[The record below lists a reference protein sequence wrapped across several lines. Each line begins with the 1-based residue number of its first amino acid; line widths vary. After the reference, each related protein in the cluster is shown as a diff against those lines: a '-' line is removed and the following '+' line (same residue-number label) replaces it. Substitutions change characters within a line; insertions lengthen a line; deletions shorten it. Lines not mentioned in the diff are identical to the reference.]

1 MALAVFSEDE
11 QDSIRYH
18 LGYTNVAINPS
29 LSLGIPALGQAIF
42 LIKSAML
49 RLRESS
55 AGRVRAQVATLES
68 IERKMTEALKRFE
81 AAEVD
86 GIKLRGVNDDR
97 TETDLLEKEYDR
109 WGNRLANLFGVPYYP
124 FAKRY
129 QQGNPLVMSRASC

>member
-1 MALAVFSEDE
+1 MATFSEEE

-18 LGYTNVAINPS
+18 LGYTNVATNPS

-42 LIKSAML
+42 LINSAMG
-49 RLRESS
+49 RLRDTS
-55 AGRVRAQVATLES
+55 AGRVRQQVSILEA
-68 IERKMTEALKRFE
+68 IEKKMVEALKRFE

-86 GIKLRGVNDDR
+86 GIKLRGVGDDR
-97 TETDLLEKEYDR
+97 SETKLLEIEYDR

-129 QQGNPLVMSRASC
+129 QSGNPLMLSRASC